1 MKGLVQI
8 DIVWGNIVKEMRWS
22 GAKGL
27 HHLGGGKV
35 KIWKEFW
42 GCVKGINFGEFYYSR
57 FLEIDET
64 RATNNN
70 QGPLLLDLMDF
81 SSHLS
86 SSKKRRYSPSS
97 ELITVIRQP
106 IRFTQNARI
115 NRNRPTAAFPISKL
129 RN

>member
-27 HHLGGGKV
+27 HHLGGKV

-42 GCVKGINFGEFYYSR
+42 GCVKEINFGEFYYSR

-64 RATNNN
+64 RATKNNR
-70 QGPLLLDLMDF
+70 GPLLLDLLDF

-97 ELITVIRQP
+97 ELITVIAS
-106 IRFTQNARI
+106 RFHLHKM
-115 NRNRPTAAFPISKL
+115 PG
-129 RN
+129 